1 MKWRKGWERQTEWWK
16 KQGLKNKILLICIPG
31 AIFSSVIIMVLASF
45 IFREYEKNMYNIT
58 IQNLNMI
65 IRHIEME
72 LQEADDT
79 SVEIITD
86 ATVQSALSPG
96 KPNVRSWE
104 VSMDYIRQL
113 RALYEVLQDQL
124 RISRNI
130 VSISIFVD
138 DEWYY
143 VGSSRRSYNRS
154 RLEEM
159 RKSLAE
165 NSSEITWYVKGYP
178 ANRIYGLRSIRDLRY
193 HTFEDL
199 RCLSLNM
206 IWKGALKGS

>member
-16 KQGLKNKILLICIPG
+16 KQGLKNKILLICIRD

-58 IQNLNMI
+58 VQNLNMI

-96 KPNVRSWE
+96 KPKRA
-104 VSMDYIRQL
+104 QL
-113 RALYEVLQDQL
+113 GR
-124 RISRNI
+124 
-130 VSISIFVD
+130 
-138 DEWYY
+138 
-143 VGSSRRSYNRS
+143 
-154 RLEEM
+154 
-159 RKSLAE
+159 
-165 NSSEITWYVKGYP
+165 
-178 ANRIYGLRSIRDLRY
+178 
-193 HTFEDL
+193 
-199 RCLSLNM
+199 
-206 IWKGALKGS
+206 

>member
-58 IQNLNMI
+58 VQNLNMI

-113 RALYEVLQDQL
+113 RALYEVLCGLAGILCPFPFLWMMSGTMWEPAD
-124 RISRNI
+124 
-130 VSISIFVD
+130 VPTTGAD
-138 DEWYY
+138 W
-143 VGSSRRSYNRS
+143 
-154 RLEEM
+154 
-159 RKSLAE
+159 RKCGKAWRK
-165 NSSEITWYVKGYP
+165 TAVKSPG
-178 ANRIYGLRSIRDLRY
+178 
-193 HTFEDL
+193 
-199 RCLSLNM
+199 M
-206 IWKGALKGS
+206 